1 VQAKSEA
8 EKREGIMSVPD
19 LRNETL
25 NLIDDFILDHIDDF
39 SQNEMIWI
47 INELEEMSTR
57 FYEKFKAWIDDDIED
72 LLDELDEE

>member
-1 VQAKSEA
+1 MKAKSAA
-8 EKREGIMSVPD
+8 ERENMQSVPD

-39 SQNEMIWI
+39 TQGEMIWI
-47 INELEEMSTR
+47 IDELEEMSTR

>member
-1 VQAKSEA
+1 MQAKSEA
-8 EKREGIMSVPD
+8 KKREGIMSVPD

-39 SQNEMIWI
+39 SQGEMIWI
-47 INELEEMSTR
+47 IDELEEMSTR

>member
-1 VQAKSEA
+1 
-8 EKREGIMSVPD
+8 MSVPD

-39 SQNEMIWI
+39 TQGEMIWI
-47 INELEEMSTR
+47 IDELEEMSTR

>member
-1 VQAKSEA
+1 MQ
-8 EKREGIMSVPD
+8 SVPD

-39 SQNEMIWI
+39 SQSEMIWI
-47 INELEEMSTR
+47 IDELEGMSTR

-72 LLDELDEE
+72 LLEEIEGEE

>member
-1 VQAKSEA
+1 MQ
-8 EKREGIMSVPD
+8 SVPD

-39 SQNEMIWI
+39 TQGEMIWI
-47 INELEEMSTR
+47 IDELETMSTR

-72 LLDELDEE
+72 LLEELDEE

>member
-1 VQAKSEA
+1 MQAKSEA

>member
-1 VQAKSEA
+1 MQ
-8 EKREGIMSVPD
+8 SVPD

-39 SQNEMIWI
+39 SQGEMIWI
-47 INELEEMSTR
+47 IDELEGMSTR

-72 LLDELDEE
+72 LLEEIEGKE

>member
-1 VQAKSEA
+1 
-8 EKREGIMSVPD
+8 MSVPD

>member
-1 VQAKSEA
+1 MQAKSEA

-39 SQNEMIWI
+39 TQGEMIWI
-47 INELEEMSTR
+47 IDELEEMSTR